1 MKKIKPVVFDTS
13 VAVKWFFP
21 EKGGE
26 KALGLKNDHLKRKI
40 SLCTRDLFLYE
51 LTSAFRNYSGVKVEE
66 KDFLLSVLAIQSLKL
81 TFFPL
86 TFEEMEELFLI
97 SRKLD
102 VSIYDCSY
110 ILLAKRL
117 KAPLYTADKKL
128 YQKAHGFIA
137 SFFI

>member
-1 MKKIKPVVFDTS
+1 MRKIKPVVFDTS
-13 VAVKWFFP
+13 VAIKWFFP
-21 EKGGE
+21 ENGSE
-26 KALGLKNDHLKRKI
+26 KAVGLKNDHLKRKI

-51 LTSAFRNYSGVKVEE
+51 LTSAFKNYSGIKIEE
-66 KDFLLSVLAIQSLKL
+66 KDFLLSILAVKSLKL
-81 TFFPL
+81 AVFPL
-86 TFEEMEELFLI
+86 TFKETGELFLI

-102 VSIYDCSY
+102 ISIYDCSY

-117 KAPLYTADKKL
+117 QAPLYTADKKL

>member
-1 MKKIKPVVFDTS
+1 MKKIEPVVFDTS

-21 EKGGE
+21 ENGSE
-26 KALGLKNDHLKRKI
+26 KALGLKNDHLERKI

-81 TFFPL
+81 TVFPL
-86 TFEEMEELFLI
+86 EFEETGELFLI

-102 VSIYDCSY
+102 ISIYDCSY